1 MLLANF
7 FEQFDIDPAGFL
19 ALLASAGLL
28 LFFFLSFLVAPLLG
42 VATEGIAI
50 ARRKILH
57 DKCALQIFQAAFFC
71 GLFALA
77 ATALGTFFLLGQ
89 YQPEMLRPP
98 LLWQPLAVFLPPLAA
113 LLLLLLL
120 IAIREPLKK
129 LRPLHLAFGLF
140 TALFS
145 LLLLCTGLLLISA
158 LLLAQDISLDAF
170 FQVLVP
176 DFLSSPVLWILL
188 AYLVCMG
195 MASGSGLAQLWFI
208 IRRRKADYGRDY
220 YVFAMRY
227 CARFALVFTL
237 LATACAGG
245 VYWLLDRFTPREL
258 SQAHD
263 LGLMLIAWGLP
274 LSCSLLWLGI
284 TKSDTP
290 LRHKPGAFFACLFL
304 LVALCAQLLLLANTF
319 PPA

>member
-1 MLLANF
+1 V
-7 FEQFDIDPAGFL
+7 
-19 ALLASAGLL
+19 
-28 LFFFLSFLVAPLLG
+28 LSFLVGPLLG
-42 VATEGIAI
+42 VATEGIAL
-50 ARRKILH
+50 ARRKSLH
-57 DKCALQIFQAAFFC
+57 AKCALQISQAAFFC

-77 ATALGTFFLLGQ
+77 ATALSVIFLLGR

-113 LLLLLLL
+113 LLLLLLHL
-120 IAIREPLKK
+120 ALWEPLKK
-129 LRPLHLAFGLF
+129 FRLPRLFFGLIA
-140 TALFS
+140 ALFS
-145 LLLLCTGLLLISA
+145 LLLLFTGLLLVSA
-158 LLLAQDISLDAF
+158 VLRAQAVSLDAF

-176 DFLSSPVLWILL
+176 DFFSSPVLWVLL

-195 MASGSGLAQLWFI
+195 MASGSGLAQLWLL

-227 CARFALVFTL
+227 CALFALIFTL
-237 LATACAGG
+237 LATTCAGG
-245 VYWLLDRFTPREL
+245 IYWLLDRSTPCEL
-258 SQAHD
+258 SQTHD

-284 TKSDTP
+284 SKSDTP

-319 PPA
+319 PLA